1 VSAPS
6 LAYQVGPDTRVE
18 LSYTVYDAD
27 GEEAD
32 RSPPDAPLVVVFGY
46 GQLLAAVERAIEGLR
61 SGEERELSLPPA
73 EAFGQRDPKAIIE
86 VDRGD
91 FPEDVA
97 AGDRYEVEN
106 EKGELLVLKVLDVL
120 EDAVILD
127 TNHPLAG
134 QRVCVKLSVRDVRPA
149 SSAELSQAQARLA
162 TPEEPAPAGL
172 IAADRL
178 LRGRTQR

>member
-18 LSYTVYDAD
+18 LAYTVYDAD
-27 GEEAD
+27 GEEAH

-46 GQLLAAVERAIEGLR
+46 GQLLPAVERAIEGLR
-61 SGEERELSLPPA
+61 PGEVRELSLAPND
-73 EAFGQRDPKAIIE
+73 AFGQRDPKAIIE
-86 VDRGD
+86 VDRAD

-97 AGDRYEVEN
+97 AGDRFEVEN
-106 EKGELLVLKVLDVL
+106 DKGELLVLKVLDVA
-120 EDAVILD
+120 EDAVVLD

-134 QRVCVKLSVRDVRPA
+134 QHVRVELRVGDVRPA
-149 SSAELSQAQARLA
+149 SSAELTLAQARLA
-162 TPEEPAPAGL
+162 TPDDPGSPGL
-172 IAADRL
+172 IAAARL